1 MPSRPPSWGSLSGPL
16 VRSHR
21 RWACAVLEAVVGG
34 HADASRSGFRLR
46 TRPVARPYRSGRG
59 LLPARDLAGAWIL
72 VVLIAVPAWALTIG
86 EARDMGVEPGTMGMA
101 LALFLLL
108 WVTMMA
114 AMMLPSMAPV
124 AITWVRGI
132 GRRSSGW
139 SRTARTVEFVGGY
152 LLVWTAFGL
161 LAYAALAFTG
171 GLVDDHPTAG
181 RWIGSVAF
189 LLAGLYQLG
198 PLKHVCLR
206 HCRDPL
212 SHLVRYAGFRRS
224 ARDLR
229 VGVHHGAYCVG
240 CCAGLMVVLVP
251 LGVMNVA
258 AMAGLALV
266 IFMEKLWSRGPLLTG
281 VVGAAF
287 LVLAALAPFQDWLL
301 PGLQGSMP
309 SMDGM

>member
-1 MPSRPPSWGSLSGPL
+1 MHRSWAAGFVPSRSAAPTG
-16 VRSHR
+16 
-21 RWACAVLEAVVGG
+21 VGG
-34 HADASRSGFRLR
+34 K
-46 TRPVARPYRSGRG
+46 
-59 LLPARDLAGAWIL
+59 LLSTRDLAAGWIL

-86 EARDMGVEPGTMGMA
+86 QARDMGIEPGTMGMA
-101 LALFLLL
+101 LPLFLLL

-132 GRRSSGW
+132 GRQSSGW
-139 SRTARTVEFVGGY
+139 TRAARTVEFVGGY

-161 LAYAALAFTG
+161 LAYGALALTG
-171 GLVDDHPTAG
+171 DLVDDHPTAG
-181 RWIGSVAF
+181 RWIGSIAF

-212 SHLVRYAGFRRS
+212 GHLVRYAGFRRP

-258 AMAGLALV
+258 AMAGLAFV
-266 IFMEKLWSRGPLLTG
+266 IFAEKLWSRGLLLSS
-281 VVGAAF
+281 VVGVAF
-287 LVLAALAPFQDWLL
+287 IVLAVLAPFQDWLL
-301 PGLQGSMP
+301 PGLKGSMP
-309 SMDGM
+309 SMGGM

>member
-1 MPSRPPSWGSLSGPL
+1 MRRSRISVF
-16 VRSHR
+16 VRAWS
-21 RWACAVLEAVVGG
+21 AAPTGAGG
-34 HADASRSGFRLR
+34 
-46 TRPVARPYRSGRG
+46 G
-59 LLPARDLAGAWIL
+59 LQPTRDLAAAWLL
-72 VVLIAVPAWALTIG
+72 VVLIAVPAWVLTIG
-86 EARDMGVEPGTMGMA
+86 QARDMGVEPGTMGMA
-101 LALFLLL
+101 LPLFLLL

-132 GRRSSGW
+132 GRQSSGW
-139 SRTARTVEFVGGY
+139 TRTARTVEFVGGY

-181 RWIGSVAF
+181 RWIGAVAF

-198 PLKHVCLR
+198 PLKNVCLR

-212 SHLVRYAGFRRS
+212 SHLVRYAGFRRP

-240 CCAGLMVVLVP
+240 CCAGLMVVFVP

-266 IFMEKLWSRGPLLTG
+266 IFVEKLWSRGVLLSG
-281 VVGAAF
+281 VVGVAF
-287 LVLAALAPFQDWLL
+287 LVLAVLAPFQDWML
-301 PGLQGSMP
+301 PGLEGSMP
-309 SMDGM
+309 SMDDM

>member
-1 MPSRPPSWGSLSGPL
+1 
-16 VRSHR
+16 
-21 RWACAVLEAVVGG
+21 
-34 HADASRSGFRLR
+34 
-46 TRPVARPYRSGRG
+46 
-59 LLPARDLAGAWIL
+59 LLPARELAVSWLL
-72 VVLIAVPAWALTIG
+72 VVAIAVPAWVLTVG
-86 EARDMGVEPGTMGMA
+86 QARDMGVGPGTMGMA
-101 LALFLLL
+101 LPLFLLL

-124 AITWVRGI
+124 AVTWVRGI

-139 SRTARTVEFVGGY
+139 SRAGRTLEFAGGY
-152 LLVWTAFGL
+152 LLVWTGFGL

-171 GLVDDHPTAG
+171 DLVDDHPTAG

-198 PLKHVCLR
+198 PLKNVCLR
-206 HCRDPL
+206 HCRDPM
-212 SHLVRYAGFRRS
+212 SHLVRYAGFRQP

-258 AMAGLALV
+258 AMAGLAVV
-266 IFMEKLWSRGPLLTG
+266 IFVEKLWSRGPLLARVLG
-281 VVGAAF
+281 VAF
-287 LVLAALAPFQDWLL
+287 LVLAVLAPFQDWLL
-301 PGLQGSMP
+301 PGLRESAP
-309 SMDGM
+309 SMGGM

>member
-1 MPSRPPSWGSLSGPL
+1 MRLSPSSVFVSD
-16 VRSHR
+16 RSP
-21 RWACAVLEAVVGG
+21 APTGAGG
-34 HADASRSGFRLR
+34 
-46 TRPVARPYRSGRG
+46 G
-59 LLPARDLAGAWIL
+59 LLPARDIAAAWIL
-72 VVLIAVPAWALTIG
+72 VALIAVPAWALTVG
-86 EARDMGVEPGTMGMA
+86 QAQDMGVGPGTMGLA
-101 LALFLLL
+101 LPLFLLL

-132 GRRSSGW
+132 GRQSAGW
-139 SRTARTVEFVGGY
+139 VRAARTVEFVGGY

-161 LAYAALAFTG
+161 LAYVALAFTG
-171 GLVDDHPTAG
+171 GLVDEHPTAG
-181 RWIGSVAF
+181 RWIGSIAF

-198 PLKHVCLR
+198 PLKRVCLR

-212 SHLVRYAGFRRS
+212 SHLVRYAGFRRP

-251 LGVMNVA
+251 LGVMNIA
-258 AMAGLALV
+258 AMAALALV
-266 IFMEKLWSRGPLLTG
+266 IFVEKLWSRGPVLAW
-281 VVGAAF
+281 VVGVAL
-287 LVLAALAPFQDWLL
+287 LVLAVLAPFQEWLL

-309 SMDGM
+309 SMDDMGPAS

>member
-1 MPSRPPSWGSLSGPL
+1 MLRSRISAFVSARPAAPTG
-16 VRSHR
+16 
-21 RWACAVLEAVVGG
+21 VGG
-34 HADASRSGFRLR
+34 
-46 TRPVARPYRSGRG
+46 G
-59 LLPARDLAGAWIL
+59 LLSARDLAVAWVV
-72 VVLIAVPAWALTIG
+72 VVLIAVPAWVLTIG
-86 EARDMGVEPGTMGMA
+86 QARGMGVEPGTMGMA
-101 LALFLLL
+101 LPLFLLL

-124 AITWVRGI
+124 ALTWVRGI

-139 SRTARTVEFVGGY
+139 IRAARTVGFVGGY

-161 LAYAALAFTG
+161 LAYAALALTG
-171 GLVDDHPTAG
+171 GLVEDRPAAG

-198 PLKHVCLR
+198 PLKNVCLR

-212 SHLVRYAGFRRS
+212 GHLVRYAGFRRP
-224 ARDLR
+224 ARDFR

-240 CCAGLMVVLVP
+240 CCAGLMVVFVP

-266 IFMEKLWSRGPLLTG
+266 IFVEKLWSRGVLLSG
-281 VVGAAF
+281 VVGVAF
-287 LVLAALAPFQDWLL
+287 LVLAVLAPFQDWML
-301 PGLQGSMP
+301 PGLQEPAP

>member
-1 MPSRPPSWGSLSGPL
+1 MRHHQTSAPVSA
-16 VRSHR
+16 RS
-21 RWACAVLEAVVGG
+21 AAPTGAGG
-34 HADASRSGFRLR
+34 
-46 TRPVARPYRSGRG
+46 G
-59 LLPARDLAGAWIL
+59 LLPKRDLAAAWFL

-86 EARDMGVEPGTMGMA
+86 QARDMGVEPGTMGMA
-101 LALFLLL
+101 LPLFLLL

-132 GRRSSGW
+132 GRQSSGW
-139 SRTARTVEFVGGY
+139 ARTLRTVEFVGGY

-161 LAYAALAFTG
+161 LAYGALALTG

-181 RWIGSVAF
+181 RWIGAVSF

-198 PLKHVCLR
+198 PLKYVCLR
-206 HCRDPL
+206 HCRDPM
-212 SHLVRYAGFRRS
+212 SHLVRYAGFRRP

-258 AMAGLALV
+258 AMAGLAVV
-266 IFMEKLWSRGPLLTG
+266 IFVEKLWSHGPLLAR
-281 VVGAAF
+281 VVGVAF
-287 LVLAALAPFQDWLL
+287 LVLAVLAPFQDWLL

-309 SMDGM
+309 SMGGM

>member
-1 MPSRPPSWGSLSGPL
+1 MRHSRTSTA
-16 VRSHR
+16 RSAR
-21 RWACAVLEAVVGG
+21 APAPTGAGG
-34 HADASRSGFRLR
+34 
-46 TRPVARPYRSGRG
+46 G
-59 LLPARDLAGAWIL
+59 LLSARDLAAAWFL

-86 EARDMGVEPGTMGMA
+86 QARDMGVEPGTMGVE
-101 LALFLLL
+101 LPLFLLL

-132 GRRSSGW
+132 GRQSSGW
-139 SRTARTVEFVGGY
+139 SRAARTVEFVGGY

-171 GLVDDHPTAG
+171 GLVDDRPTAG
-181 RWIGSVAF
+181 RWIGSAAF

-198 PLKHVCLR
+198 PLKYVCLR
-206 HCRDPL
+206 HCRDPM
-212 SHLVRYAGFRRS
+212 SHLMHYAGFRQP

-229 VGVHHGAYCVG
+229 VGLHHGTYCVG

-258 AMAGLALV
+258 AMAGLAVV
-266 IFMEKLWSRGPLLTG
+266 IFVEKLWSRGPLLARIVG
-281 VVGAAF
+281 VTF
-287 LVLAALAPFQDWLL
+287 LVLAVLAPFQYWLL

>member
-1 MPSRPPSWGSLSGPL
+1 MRRSRISVF
-16 VRSHR
+16 VRAWS
-21 RWACAVLEAVVGG
+21 AAPTGAGG
-34 HADASRSGFRLR
+34 
-46 TRPVARPYRSGRG
+46 G
-59 LLPARDLAGAWIL
+59 LQPTRDLAAAWLL
-72 VVLIAVPAWALTIG
+72 VVLIAVPAWVLTIG
-86 EARDMGVEPGTMGMA
+86 QARDMGVEPGTMGMA
-101 LALFLLL
+101 LPLFLLL

-132 GRRSSGW
+132 GRQSSGW
-139 SRTARTVEFVGGY
+139 TRTARTVEFVGGY

-161 LAYAALAFTG
+161 LAYAALAITG

-181 RWIGSVAF
+181 RWIGAVAF

-198 PLKHVCLR
+198 PLKNVCLR

-212 SHLVRYAGFRRS
+212 SHLVRYAGFRRP

-240 CCAGLMVVLVP
+240 CCAGLMVVFVP

-266 IFMEKLWSRGPLLTG
+266 IFVEKLWSRGVLLSG
-281 VVGAAF
+281 VVGVAF
-287 LVLAALAPFQDWLL
+287 LVLAVLAPFQDWML
-301 PGLQGSMP
+301 PGLEGSMP

>member
-1 MPSRPPSWGSLSGPL
+1 MRHSRLSSLAPA
-16 VRSHR
+16 RS
-21 RWACAVLEAVVGG
+21 AAPTGAGG
-34 HADASRSGFRLR
+34 
-46 TRPVARPYRSGRG
+46 G
-59 LLPARDLAGAWIL
+59 LLPKRDLAAAWLL

-86 EARDMGVEPGTMGMA
+86 QAQDMGIEPGTMGMA
-101 LALFLLL
+101 LPLFLLL

-132 GRRSSGW
+132 GRQSSGW
-139 SRTARTVEFVGGY
+139 ARAARTAEFVGGY
-152 LLVWTAFGL
+152 LLVWTAFGV

-181 RWIGSVAF
+181 RWFGFGAF

-198 PLKHVCLR
+198 PLKYVCLR
-206 HCRDPL
+206 HCRNPL
-212 SHLVRYAGFRRS
+212 SHLVHYAGFPRP

-240 CCAGLMVVLVP
+240 CCAGLMVVLIP
-251 LGVMNVA
+251 LGMMNVA
-258 AMAGLALV
+258 AMAGLAAV
-266 IFMEKLWSRGPLLTG
+266 IFVEKLWSWGPLLAR
-281 VVGAAF
+281 VVGVAF
-287 LVLAALAPFQDWLL
+287 LVLAVLAPFQDWLL

-309 SMDGM
+309 SMGGM

>member
-1 MPSRPPSWGSLSGPL
+1 MDRSWAIPSRSPAPTG
-16 VRSHR
+16 
-21 RWACAVLEAVVGG
+21 AGG
-34 HADASRSGFRLR
+34 K
-46 TRPVARPYRSGRG
+46 
-59 LLPARDLAGAWIL
+59 LLPTRDLVAGWIL
-72 VVLIAVPAWALTIG
+72 VVLVAVPAWALTIG
-86 EARDMGVEPGTMGMA
+86 QAQGMGVEPGTMGMA
-101 LALFLLL
+101 LPLFLLL

-132 GRRSSGW
+132 GRQSSGW
-139 SRTARTVEFVGGY
+139 TRTARTIEFVGGY

-161 LAYAALAFTG
+161 LAYGALALTG

-181 RWIGSVAF
+181 RWIGSIAF

-206 HCRDPL
+206 HCRDPMG
-212 SHLVRYAGFRRS
+212 HLVRYSGFRRP

-266 IFMEKLWSRGPLLTG
+266 IFAEKLWSRGLLLSS
-281 VVGAAF
+281 VVGVAF
-287 LVLAALAPFQDWLL
+287 LVLALLAPFQDWLL

-309 SMDGM
+309 SMDSM

>member
-1 MPSRPPSWGSLSGPL
+1 MRRSRIPAFVPA
-16 VRSHR
+16 RST
-21 RWACAVLEAVVGG
+21 APTGAGG
-34 HADASRSGFRLR
+34 
-46 TRPVARPYRSGRG
+46 G
-59 LLPARDLAGAWIL
+59 LLPKRDLAAAWIL
-72 VVLIAVPAWALTIG
+72 VVLIAVPAWVLTIG
-86 EARDMGVEPGTMGMA
+86 QARDMGVEPGAMGMA
-101 LALFLLL
+101 LPLFLLL

-132 GRRSSGW
+132 GRQSSGW
-139 SRTARTVEFVGGY
+139 TRTARTVEFVGGY

-161 LAYAALAFTG
+161 LAYAALAITG

-181 RWIGSVAF
+181 RWIGAVAF

-198 PLKHVCLR
+198 PLKNVCLR

-212 SHLVRYAGFRRS
+212 GHLVRYAGFRRS

-240 CCAGLMVVLVP
+240 CCAGLMVVFVP

-266 IFMEKLWSRGPLLTG
+266 IFVEKLWSRGVLLSG
-281 VVGAAF
+281 VVGVAF
-287 LVLAALAPFQDWLL
+287 LVLALLAPFQDWML
-301 PGLQGSMP
+301 PGLEGSMP

>member
-1 MPSRPPSWGSLSGPL
+1 MR
-16 VRSHR
+16 
-21 RWACAVLEAVVGG
+21 
-34 HADASRSGFRLR
+34 R
-46 TRPVARPYRSGRG
+46 TRISAIAPPRSAAPTGAGGG
-59 LLPARDLAGAWIL
+59 LLPNRDLAAAWFL

-86 EARDMGVEPGTMGMA
+86 QARDMGVEPGTMGMA
-101 LALFLLL
+101 LPLFLLL

-132 GRRSSGW
+132 GRQSSGW
-139 SRTARTVEFVGGY
+139 VRAARTTEFIGGY

-161 LAYAALAFTG
+161 LAYVALAFTG

-181 RWIGSVAF
+181 RWIGFAAF

-198 PLKHVCLR
+198 PLKYVCLR
-206 HCRDPL
+206 HCRNPL
-212 SHLVRYAGFRRS
+212 SHLVHYAGFPRR

-240 CCAGLMVVLVP
+240 CCAGLMVVLIP

-258 AMAGLALV
+258 AMAVLAVV
-266 IFMEKLWSRGPLLTG
+266 IFVEKLWSRGPLLAR
-281 VVGAAF
+281 VVGVAF
-287 LVLAALAPFQDWLL
+287 LVLAVLAPFQDWLL

-309 SMDGM
+309 SMGGM

>member
-1 MPSRPPSWGSLSGPL
+1 MRHSQTSAPASA
-16 VRSHR
+16 RS
-21 RWACAVLEAVVGG
+21 AAPTAAGG
-34 HADASRSGFRLR
+34 
-46 TRPVARPYRSGRG
+46 G
-59 LLPARDLAGAWIL
+59 LLPKRDLAAAWFL
-72 VVLIAVPAWALTIG
+72 VVLIAVPAWGLTIG
-86 EARDMGVEPGTMGMA
+86 QARDMGVEPGTMGMA
-101 LALFLLL
+101 LPLFLLL

-132 GRRSSGW
+132 GRQSSGW
-139 SRTARTVEFVGGY
+139 ARTVRTVEFVGGY

-161 LAYAALAFTG
+161 LAYGALVLTG
-171 GLVDDHPTAG
+171 GLVEDHPTAG
-181 RWIGSVAF
+181 RWIGAVSF

-198 PLKHVCLR
+198 PLKYVCLR
-206 HCRDPL
+206 HCRDPM
-212 SHLVRYAGFRRS
+212 SHLVRYAGFRRP

-258 AMAGLALV
+258 AMAALALV
-266 IFMEKLWSRGPLLTG
+266 IFVEKLWSHGPLLAR
-281 VVGAAF
+281 VVGVAF
-287 LVLAALAPFQDWLL
+287 LVLAVLAPFQDWLL

-309 SMDGM
+309 SMGDM